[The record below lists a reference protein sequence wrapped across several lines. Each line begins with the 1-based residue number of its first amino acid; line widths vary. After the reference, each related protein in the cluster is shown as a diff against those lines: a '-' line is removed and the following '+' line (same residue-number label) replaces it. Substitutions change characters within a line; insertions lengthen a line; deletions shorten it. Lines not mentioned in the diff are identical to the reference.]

1 MLEREDTG
9 FNTGEVTIYF
19 EIARLIAMVG
29 RKESY
34 AHVPLSLRFLT
45 TMSDYFVRMPMS
57 SNTCSKGFVNF
68 LKVGKNT
75 RMLAPLFLSLS

>member
-1 MLEREDTG
+1 MSDVGCRMSDVPLYFLSTTELTINYNSSRVGVACTG

-34 AHVPLSLRFLT
+34 AHVPLSAFF
-45 TMSDYFVRMPMS
+45 DY
-57 SNTCSKGFVNF
+57 NE
-68 LKVGKNT
+68 
-75 RMLAPLFLSLS
+75 